1 MKLIRSV
8 MEMVPQDKPIC
19 RPDQKKIYGVA
30 RNEAAEILCQVDAY
44 PPPESFKWSFNNTA
58 ETIDMPQSGYRVHAE
73 QASSLTYTPVKELD
87 YGTIMCW
94 ADNVVGQQKEPCVFH
109 LIAAGKPEMPYNCS
123 LVNQTSESLEVD
135 CAEGV
140 QRGGPGATKTPRWA
154 KTSSSWRLTQH
165 FCNIL
170 TISTAGMP
178 T

>member
-1 MKLIRSV
+1 MLLYSGQPKGKGCQVKL
-8 MEMVPQDKPIC
+8 DKPIC

-135 CAEGV
+135 CAEGNYFTIICLSH
-140 QRGGPGATKTPRWA
+140 QLQFITHPLLGGRL
-154 KTSSSWRLTQH
+154 SSH
-165 FCNIL
+165 
-170 TISTAGMP
+170 
-178 T
+178 